1 VRAALFLLALLLVLS
16 AAGAIYQSVAAA
28 RNEQAYPAPGQQ
40 MEVGGRNLHIYCMG
54 ENVDGRP
61 TVILETLSGGIS
73 AYWGWVQ
80 PDIAA
85 VTRVC
90 SYDRAGRG
98 WSDPASEPLTL
109 QGTTS
114 DLHALLQ
121 AAGVPPP
128 YVLAGHSIGGLYARQ
143 FAADY
148 PGEVTG
154 VALVDSAHPLQFE
167 RNPELL
173 AAMETFSQ
181 QLLFFPAVARLG
193 LFQLYF
199 DSGGQMDFG
208 GLPERSFGESTAFL
222 ATPKHW
228 RSVAAE
234 NDAALQIFRDG
245 QALGDLG
252 VLPLAVISA
261 GQNQPD
267 GWAELQSDLAGLS
280 TNSVHMTVEEAGH
293 ASLAFDEGH
302 AMEMSALILA
312 VVEAAHSGQPLAGIL
327 ASAP

>member
-1 VRAALFLLALLLVLS
+1 VARAAVALLALLLILTL
-16 AAGAIYQSVAAA
+16 AGAIYQSVASA
-28 RNEQAYPAPGQQ
+28 RNEQAYPAPGQRLA
-40 MEVGGRNLHIYCMG
+40 VGGRDLHLYCLG

-80 PDIAA
+80 PELAR

-90 SYDRAGRG
+90 SYDRAGRA

-109 QGTTS
+109 QGTAS

-148 PGEVTG
+148 PGEVVG

-167 RNPELL
+167 RNPELM

-181 QLLFFPAVARLG
+181 QLLFFPTVARLG

-208 GLPERSFGESTAFL
+208 GLPERSFGQSTAFL
-222 ATPKHW
+222 ATPGHW

-234 NDAALQIFRDG
+234 NDAALQIFQDG

-252 VLPLAVISA
+252 DLPLAIISA

-267 GWAELQSDLAGLS
+267 GWTELQSDLAGLS
-280 TNSVHMTVEEAGH
+280 TNSVHITVKEAGH
-293 ASLAFDEGH
+293 ASLAFNEEH
-302 AMEMSALILA
+302 ARETATAILA
-312 VVEAAHSGQPLAGIL
+312 VVEAAHSGRPLGE
-327 ASAP
+327 